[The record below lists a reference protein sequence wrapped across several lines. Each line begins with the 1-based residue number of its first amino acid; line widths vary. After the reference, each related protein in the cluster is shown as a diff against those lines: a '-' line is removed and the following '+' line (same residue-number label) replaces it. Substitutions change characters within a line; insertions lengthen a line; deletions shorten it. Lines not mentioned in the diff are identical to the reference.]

1 MVVEKQFDQALIE
14 EIRRSVNQRFGK
26 SRLDIDHIQYVAK
39 LYFDSIIKSK
49 DLLSIYTA
57 MPLCFTNEDCKWIT
71 NIAVAHF
78 LEYWLEND
86 SNARQGMYSFT
97 QSPFKCMD
105 EIDTD
110 KLARADYDM
119 RIQLGRARKKY
130 CKLQKRRNEQITDD
144 EFYAFVDDEHQT
156 LKRSKDQKTY
166 NFIELCWFD
175 MWSNNKQLLLL
186 DFISFGFQPDTH
198 YTDDWW
204 FKNLQSAYPNYYAN
218 LERINS
224 LSISRDI
231 NIEDHFNPYVL
242 RQYVTSCMV
251 IRKIEQS
258 NRFSLIS
265 TIAQKKNIV
274 SNDFRKDLYYSA
286 IYWGRYPASENR
298 IIKFD
303 NEKLVGRMIEDQP
316 LDVGNYEEA
325 IKVVFGASTIEKDL
339 SVEKHRVLRAIL
351 LDIIHILY
359 ALYPIGMLP
368 HWRNMDFSK
377 AAFFYRKQYPF
388 IEDFLRCSVPANDKE
403 FYLNCKKQFQEL
415 VKVENSQFKKIIY
428 MNADDKLNT

>member
-1 MVVEKQFDQALIE
+1 MHIEKQFNQALIT
-14 EIRRSVNQRFGK
+14 EIHRSIIQKFGE
-26 SRLDIDHIQYVAK
+26 SSLDIDHIQYAVK
-39 LYFDSIIKSK
+39 LYFDSIVKSK
-49 DLLSIYTA
+49 ELLSIYTV

-86 SNARQGMYSFT
+86 SNARQTMYSFT

-110 KLARADYDM
+110 QLARADSDLC
-119 RIQLGRARKKY
+119 IQLGRARKKY
-130 CKLQKRRNEQITDD
+130 CKLQERRNEQITDD
-144 EFYAFVDDEHQT
+144 EVYAFVDNEDQA
-156 LKRSKDQKTY
+156 LKNSKDHKTY

-186 DFISFGFQPDTH
+186 DFISFGFQPDRH

-204 FKNLQSAYPNYYAN
+204 IRNLQSAYPNYYAN

-224 LSISRDI
+224 LAISRDVDI
-231 NIEDHFNPYVL
+231 VDHFIPYVL
-242 RQYVTSCMV
+242 RQYVVSCMV
-251 IRKIEQS
+251 VRKIEQS

-265 TIAQKKNIV
+265 TIAQNKNIV
-274 SNDFRKDLYYSA
+274 SSNFRKDLYYSA

-298 IIKFD
+298 IIKLD
-303 NEKLVGRMIEDQP
+303 KEQLTGRMIEDQP
-316 LDVGNYEEA
+316 LDVGNYEET
-325 IKVVFGASTIEKDL
+325 IKVVFGVSTIEKDIT
-339 SVEKHRVLRAIL
+339 VEKHRVLRAIL

-359 ALYPIGMLP
+359 ALYPIGVLP
-368 HWRNMDFSK
+368 HWRDADFSK

-388 IEDFLRCSVPANDKE
+388 IEDFLRYSVPANNKE

-415 VKVENSQFKKIIY
+415 AKVENSQFKKIIY